1 VVSRLGSPRQRGGIT
16 AVHSFDLVIVGSG
29 PAGLSAAS
37 QAAAR
42 GLPYVVLERTDHLA
56 DTLHCYQKRK
66 HVMAEPGM
74 IPQRGEIPFAAG
86 SRESILDAWARF
98 VAERKLNVHFR
109 REMTGLEKTEG
120 GFRVRTPADEYEARH
135 VVLAL
140 GTQGNP
146 RRLGVPGED
155 LPHVATRLV
164 DPDEFQDLDIL
175 VVGAGDSALE
185 VAISLASHNRVGLV
199 VRTPEILKAK
209 ESLEREVLGLA
220 ARGQM
225 KIHFSSSVARVEPGA
240 AELKTP
246 SGLVRVPAQQIIL
259 KLGATP
265 PRGLLEGIGVQ
276 FAGTGRESKPVLSHR
291 YESSVP
297 GLHLIGAVTGRDLIR
312 LGINQGWEVIE
323 HILGHEVEPADEAV
337 LKERLPFWPGTV
349 RERIAGLRGE
359 IPLLGAADE
368 ELLREMFLSAE
379 VREYRD
385 GEVILR
391 QNDYSDSFLIVA
403 GGEVEITGRAASEA
417 RDRKVATLAAGN
429 FFGEMSLISGRRRN
443 ATATA
448 RTAGEKARL
457 IEVPRKAMLKL
468 MATDAGVKRV
478 VDQAFLIRAFQG
490 YLFRDLSE
498 EVLWQLVGQAT
509 LERIDANQAVFR
521 EGDPGDAFYL
531 IRNGQVKI
539 SKGSGGK
546 DLVLSYLV
554 AGNFF
559 GETALLPDTPRTAT
573 VTTIFPTELI
583 RLARD
588 DFERFLED
596 HPELREGIVA
606 KLEERRIAS
615 LIAEAAPLAGSVLS
629 DLIRE
634 EVVMGTQALF
644 IDDHKCVRCGNCIA
658 ACEGVHVDGQARLSL
673 TGIKFYNLLAPNSC
687 WQCENPLCMTDCPPD
702 AIARDP
708 HGEVYI
714 KSNCIGCGNCEK
726 NCPYDNI
733 FMVHPKAERT
743 LFDWVKGLLG
753 FDGAGGA
760 AAEAKV
766 DAGRTVAV
774 KCDLCREI
782 HGGPACVR
790 SCPTGAALRLEP
802 EQYQARLD
810 ELLARSRGY

>member
-1 VVSRLGSPRQRGGIT
+1 M
-16 AVHSFDLVIVGSG
+16 IVGSG
-29 PAGLSAAS
+29 PAGLSAAA
-37 QAAAR
+37 QAAAN
-42 GLPYVVLERTDHLA
+42 GLEYVVLERTDHLA

-74 IPQRGEIPFAAG
+74 IPQRGDLPFAAG
-86 SRESILDAWARF
+86 SRESILDAWAAF
-98 VAERKLNVHFR
+98 SAERRLDVRFR
-109 REMTGLEKTEG
+109 QEMTGLEKAG
-120 GFRVRTPADEYEARH
+120 DRFLVRTAADEYDAGR
-135 VVLAL
+135 VILAL

-146 RRLGVPGED
+146 RGLGAPGED
-155 LPHVATRLV
+155 LPHVSTRLV
-164 DPDEFQDLDIL
+164 DPDEVRDEDVL

-185 VAISLASHNRVGLV
+185 VAIALAPHNRVGLV

-209 ESLEREVLGLA
+209 ESLEREVLGLQ

-225 KIHFSSSVARVEPGA
+225 KIHFSSSVARIERDT
-240 AELKTP
+240 AELKTGD
-246 SGLVRVPAQQIIL
+246 GLVRVPAQRIIL

-265 PRGLLEGIGVQ
+265 PRGLLEGIGVK
-276 FAGTGRESKPVLSHR
+276 FAGTGRESKPVLSYQ

-297 GLHLIGAVTGRDLIR
+297 GLYLIGAVTGRDLIK
-312 LGINQGWEVIE
+312 LGLNQGWEVVE
-323 HILGHEVEPADEAV
+323 HILGHAVEPADEEI
-337 LKERLPFWPGTV
+337 LKGRLPFWRGSV
-349 RERIAGLRGE
+349 RERISDLRDE

-379 VREYRD
+379 VKEYRN
-385 GEVILR
+385 GEVLLR
-391 QNDYSDSFLIVA
+391 QNDYTDTFLIVA
-403 GGEVEITGRAASEA
+403 GGQVEIAIRAEGGGAE
-417 RDRKVATLAAGN
+417 RKVASLTSGN

-448 RTAGEKARL
+448 RGSARL

-468 MATDAGVKRV
+468 MATDPEVKKM

-490 YLFRDLSE
+490 YLFPDLPE
-498 EVLWQLVGQAT
+498 GMLWQLVGKAT
-509 LERIDANQAVFR
+509 QQRVDAGQVVFR

-539 SKGSGGK
+539 SKASGGK

-559 GETALLPDTPRTAT
+559 GETALLPGAPRTAT

-583 RLARD
+583 RLSRE
-588 DFERFLED
+588 DFERFLESQA
-596 HPELREGIVA
+596 PQLREGIVG
-606 KLEERRIAS
+606 KLEERRIKS
-615 LIAEAAPLAGSVLS
+615 LIAEAAPISGSVLS

-658 ACEGVHVDGQARLSL
+658 ACEGVHEDGQARLSL

-726 NCPYDNI
+726 NCPYGNI
-733 FMVHPKAERT
+733 FMVHPRQERT
-743 LFDWVKGLLG
+743 LFDWVRGLFGL
-753 FDGAGGA
+753 DGGG
-760 AAEAKV
+760 EGPKE
-766 DAGRTVAV
+766 DTGRTVAV

-790 SCPTGAALRLEP
+790 SCPTGAAIRLQPNE
-802 EQYQARLD
+802 YQDRLN
-810 ELLARSRGY
+810 ELVARSEGL